1 MKRTMAI
8 AVILFLSAHVASA
21 QLRSITAASD
31 YSMATGKRMNVE
43 TASAVGGATLVRFGI
58 TEEMTLGISLGYKM
72 YSISQK
78 DQLTAW
84 NWDFW
89 NNRYSITIR
98 SNIQADPNLSV
109 QVGSVQK
116 IDMVPVALHA
126 DHTFR
131 LGESITVTPSFAA
144 GAVYFSRRL
153 FAIETWTKR
162 FPAANYSF
170 TYSYRN
176 FAPEKSGTVFSAS
189 PGLSVAYRLFDAA
202 DVTLGVR
209 YQQYVAVKGMVGAA
223 EFPLDNEL
231 NISLGLDFP
240 Y

>member
-1 MKRTMAI
+1 MNRRLTI
-8 AVILFLSAHVASA
+8 ILSLLLCTHAVLA
-21 QLRSITAASD
+21 QLHSISAVTEYSAAI
-31 YSMATGKRMNVE
+31 GKRMNVE
-43 TASAVGGATLVRFGI
+43 TASAVGGTTLIRFLIADG
-58 TEEMTLGISLGYKM
+58 TTAGFTLGYRM

-109 QVGSVQK
+109 AVGSVQK
-116 IDMVPVALHA
+116 IDMVPFALHA
-126 DHTFR
+126 DHTIR
-131 LGESITVTPSFAA
+131 LGESFTVTPSIAA

-153 FAIETWTKR
+153 FVIETWTKR
-162 FPAANYSF
+162 FPAANHSF

-176 FAPEKSGTVFSAS
+176 FAPEKSGTVLSAA
-189 PGLSVAYRLFDAA
+189 PGISVAYRLFETA
-202 DVTLGVR
+202 DVTFGVR
-209 YQQYVAVKGMVGAA
+209 YQQYIAVSGLVGSS